1 MSVLH
6 YLLLPF
12 SLLYGGVMAVRN
24 FLYDKGLLAS
34 RSFPLPVICVGN
46 LAVGGTG
53 KTPHTEYLV
62 EKLTAAHGDSRP
74 RRVAVLSRGY
84 GRRTRG
90 FRAVQQCRSAEECG
104 DEPWQLQ
111 RAGRPGLECFV
122 CEDRVAG
129 IEQLCGITQPDVILL
144 DDAYQHR
151 RVRAGLY
158 ILLTEHSRLYV
169 DDWVMPAGRLREFT
183 RGARRADVIVVTKCP
198 DDLSEEACEGIR
210 RRLHTRPGQPVF
222 FTRFRYGA
230 WQRLFPQH
238 PAASAPDGTAMAPP
252 PPARPARL
260 LALSGIARPRPFQEY
275 LRGQCDTLEV
285 LAFPDHHR
293 FSAADLRRLEAC
305 AAGCDAVVTTAKD
318 AARLE
323 KMADSLSAG
332 LREKLYVLPIRVD
345 FLHNSSETFYQIISD
360 YVTENSANRS
370 VD

>member
-1 MSVLH
+1 MAVLH

-24 FLYDKGLLAS
+24 FLYDKGFLAS

-53 KTPHTEYLV
+53 KTPHTEYLI
-62 EKLTAAHGDSRP
+62 EGLTSAQMGGRP
-74 RRVAVLSRGY
+74 LRVAVLSRGY

-90 FRAVQQCRSAEECG
+90 FRAVRQCRNAGECG

-111 RAGRPGLECFV
+111 SAGRPGVECFV

-129 IEQLCGITQPDVILL
+129 IERLCGMAQPDVVLL

-151 RVRAGLY
+151 HVRAGLY

-169 DDWVMPAGRLREFT
+169 DDSVMPAGRLREFA
-183 RGARRADVIVVTKCP
+183 RGARRADVVVVTKCP
-198 DDLSEEACEGIR
+198 DDLSEEDCEKIR
-210 RRLHTRPGQPVF
+210 RRLHVRPGQPVF
-222 FTRFRYGA
+222 FTRFRYGT
-230 WQRLFPQH
+230 WEKLFPQ
-238 PAASAPDGTAMAPP
+238 PSKATAPNLSAPASQPEG
-252 PPARPARL
+252 RPARL
-260 LALSGIARPRPFQEY
+260 LALSGIARPRPFQEH
-275 LRGQCDTLEV
+275 LRQQCDTLEV

-293 FSAADLRRLEAC
+293 FSTADLCRLEAC
-305 AAGCDAVVTTAKD
+305 AADCDAVVTTAKD
-318 AARLE
+318 AARLTE
-323 KMADSLSAG
+323 MADSLSAE
-332 LREKLYVLPIRVD
+332 LKRKLYVLPIRVE
-345 FLHNSSETFYQIISD
+345 FLHNTSETFHQIISD